1 MVATPPSRSARF
13 DDVIASAEELR
24 ALLGQPGEGAI
35 KKELPA
41 LDQHMRAFIERSPF
55 LLLATSGED
64 GRCDVSPR
72 GDGPGFA
79 QVYDDQTLVIPERPG
94 NRRADSLRNIL
105 ANPHVGLLF
114 IVPGWEET
122 LRVNGRARLVRDADV
137 LARFAVNGKLPLLAI
152 AVEVEECFLHCAR
165 SFKRARLW
173 DAASWIPRDELPSLA
188 CMVLEQGK
196 ITSVSLEQAEAGLAQ
211 SYRELY

>member
-1 MVATPPSRSARF
+1 MVATPPSRAVQF
-13 DDVIASAEELR
+13 NEVIAAPEELR
-24 ALLGQPGEGAI
+24 ALLGTPSEGAI

-41 LDQHMRAFIERSPF
+41 LDRHMRAYIDRSPF
-55 LLLATSGED
+55 LLLATSGAD
-64 GRCDVSPR
+64 GRCDVSPK

-79 QVYDDQTLVIPERPG
+79 QVYDDRTLVIPERPG
-94 NRRADSLRNIL
+94 NRRADSLLNIL

-114 IVPGWEET
+114 LVPGWEET

-137 LARFAVNGKLPLLAI
+137 LARFAVNGRPPLLAI

-173 DAASWIPRDELPSLA
+173 ETASWIPRDELPSLA

>member
-1 MVATPPSRSARF
+1 MVATPPSRGVQF
-13 DDVIASAEELR
+13 KDVITAPAELR

-41 LDQHMRAFIERSPF
+41 LDHHMRAFVERSPF
-55 LLLATSGED
+55 LLLSTSGAD

-79 QVYDDQTLVIPERPG
+79 RAYDDHTLVIPERPG
-94 NRRADSLRNIL
+94 NRRADSLLNIL

-114 IVPGWEET
+114 LVPGWEET
-122 LRVNGRARLVRDADV
+122 LRVNGRARIVRDADV
-137 LARFAVNGKLPLLAI
+137 LAGFAVNGRLPLVAI
-152 AVEVEECFLHCAR
+152 AVDVEEAFLHCAR

-173 DAASWIPRDELPSLA
+173 DAENWIPRDELPSLA
-188 CMVLEQGK
+188 CMVLEQGQ
-196 ITSVSLEQAEAGLAQ
+196 ITSVTVEQAEAGLAQ

>member
-1 MVATPPSRSARF
+1 MVATPRASALPF
-13 DDVIASAEELR
+13 NDVIDSPEELR
-24 ALLGQPGEGAI
+24 ALLGMPSEGAI
-35 KKELPA
+35 KKELSA
-41 LDQHMRAFIERSPF
+41 LDHHMRAFVERSPF
-55 LLLATSGED
+55 LLLATSAAD

-79 QVYDDQTLVIPERPG
+79 QVWDDGTLVIPERPG
-94 NRRADSLRNIL
+94 NRRADSLLNIL
-105 ANPHVGLLF
+105 ANPHVGILF
-114 IVPGWEET
+114 VVPGWEET

-137 LARFAVNGKLPLLAI
+137 LARFAVNGKLPLVAI

-173 DAASWIPRDELPSLA
+173 DATSWIPRDELPSLA

-196 ITSVSLEQAEAGLAQ
+196 ITSVTVEQAEAGLAK